1 MATLHPLP
9 GIESSDLE
17 AFCIR
22 WKVRELALFGST
34 SRWTGRPDSDID
46 LMVEFAPDAV
56 LGVWDLGRMQGELED
71 FLGRKVDLV
80 EKGTIENPYRLA
92 SISRD
97 LKVVYAA

>member
-1 MATLHPLP
+1 MATVNPLA
-9 GIESSDLE
+9 GVNSSDLE

-22 WKVRELALFGST
+22 WLVRELAVFGST
-34 SRWTGRPDSDID
+34 SREAAGPDSDID

-56 LGVWDLGRMQGELED
+56 LGLWDLRRMQRELED
-71 FLGRKVDLV
+71 LLGRKVDLV